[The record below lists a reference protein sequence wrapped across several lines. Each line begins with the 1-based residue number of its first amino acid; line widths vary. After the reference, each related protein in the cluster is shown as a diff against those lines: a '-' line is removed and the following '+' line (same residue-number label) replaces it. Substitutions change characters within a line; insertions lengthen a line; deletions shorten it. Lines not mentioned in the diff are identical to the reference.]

1 MGEDFETLLHA
12 AEKAQAGTLDIERL
26 WQRLIND
33 LESDS
38 DLSVPVEVMSAA
50 LSCLDRNDRLDERLA
65 QAIFSFVER
74 TGLGDY
80 AVTFNAQCEE
90 HHKNLYVELPQTMS
104 CQARTEC
111 YIPQVKPYGL
121 YYIRRRLSEQW
132 ASPEVSPPRV
142 ATLLTSYLAE
152 FKKARATDE
161 YVADIVSDM
170 HEYGYLDE
178 LCQAARASRTRSDC
192 PAIAEAKKVVAA
204 EQALAR
210 SLNEAEFAL
219 VSFLTQHLS
228 EHKTLCLREYN
239 RKEQERKAKE
249 LAKTKERQNE
259 DHDDYGQIL
268 RPKKLGNRVEETSEP
283 DKSDLAVL
291 KRPYWMYCEKNE
303 ERYWVGDKPYR
314 DFIIGY
320 TSDAARKLRF
330 GDDPGW
336 RKVDLDIA
344 HGRLQSFNWH
354 NPVEAFIEVQ
364 QATNALNGVTRAP
377 QQAPEAWP
385 NRRRVGYTLM
395 SIADRLRQEQD
406 TVMRT
411 SPVGITLIAGTAG
424 SGKTNVAFHR
434 IDYLLKEH
442 HERFSQGN
450 IAVFAPKVSITK
462 YLQQLAASLQFWSLP
477 IYEYDDWATE
487 ILSHFTDVNRVAS
500 EDDAEL
506 SLRKSTVGIRD
517 LLRRY
522 MSDKAHQFETEVKR
536 DVRLQAYAVVINS
549 ALERPPSSLI
559 GWYTALRDALWTA
572 IDIQHQQ
579 DKAVVRAQR
588 TAVEASFARM
598 VAWRWHADTF
608 VDELMHAMTETFHT
622 FPGFRKEYALAKT
635 RLDIYRPPLHQTQR
649 VIWLRGASER
659 TAAIEAVL
667 AQFVDVMFS
676 EKRIDQLVS
685 RRIRAEQTRVD
696 ARLRAILK
704 RTCFIGVYPRPPANL
719 VNVCDTPFQL
729 HVLPMLTEFYRTPY
743 CWDYLGLTETPE
755 HPFGVFE
762 LTKADVDVV
771 MWLLYQI
778 SRENLAEQPTS
789 RFLHIYDHVVVDEAQ
804 DFTPLQLLLLHSLS
818 HNSMTLSGDLTQR
831 IFPMGIHDWNELGEP
846 IDHHWVLT
854 MSHRTTLETALFANA
869 LLHEMTSATPAER
882 VAYHGERPFVLQ
894 CEDDDKAA
902 TAAIDYI
909 KDIKNSDAGAS
920 VLLVHPRNAVLRT
933 LRDRLTAIGIA
944 GYVAK
949 GDTWEF
955 SEKVAVTT
963 YRRVQ
968 GLEYDY
974 VIVLG
979 LSDFETMSI
988 SGDKSRILYTLAT
1001 RAKKRLAFYVVKPIP
1016 TLLAN
1021 IDSTLYELG

>member
-12 AEKAQAGTLDIERL
+12 AEEAEAGTLDIERL

-38 DLSVPVEVMSAA
+38 DLFVPVEVMSAA
-50 LSCLDRNDRLDERLA
+50 LSCLDRNGRLDERLA

-80 AVTFNAQCEE
+80 AVAFNAQCED
-90 HHKNLYVELPQTMS
+90 HHNNLYVELPQTMS
-104 CQARTEC
+104 CQASTEC

-152 FKKARATDE
+152 FKKARATDG
-161 YVADIVSDM
+161 YVADLVSDM
-170 HEYGYLDE
+170 YEYGYLDE

-192 PAIAEAKKVVAA
+192 PAVAEAKKVVAA

-239 RKEQERKAKE
+239 RKEQDRKVEE
-249 LAKTKERQNE
+249 LARLQEGQNE
-259 DHDDYGQIL
+259 DRDDYGQIL
-268 RPKKLGNRVEETSEP
+268 RLKKSNDTIKPPGEP

-303 ERYWVGDKPYR
+303 VHYWVGDKPYR

-344 HGRLQSFNWH
+344 HGRLQSFKWH

-364 QATNALNGVTRAP
+364 QATNALNGVTKVP
-377 QQAPEAWP
+377 QQVPEAQP
-385 NRRRVGYTLM
+385 TRRRVGYTLE

-406 TVMRT
+406 AVMRT

-434 IDYLLKEH
+434 IDYLLQEH

-462 YLQQLAASLQFWSLP
+462 YLGQLAASLRLWSLP
-477 IYEYDDWATE
+477 IYDYDDWVMG
-487 ILSHFTDVNRVAS
+487 ILSDFTDVNRVAS
-500 EDDAEL
+500 EEDAEL
-506 SLRKSTVGIRD
+506 CRRKCAVGILD
-517 LLRRY
+517 LLLRY
-522 MSDKAHQFETEVKR
+522 MSDKAYQFETEVKN
-536 DVRLQAYAVVINS
+536 DVRLQAYAVIINS

-559 GWYTALRDALWTA
+559 GRYTALRNALWTA
-572 IDIQHQQ
+572 IDIEHEQ
-579 DKAVVRAQR
+579 DGAVVRAQR

-598 VAWRWHADTF
+598 VAWRQHEDTF
-608 VDELMHAMTETFHT
+608 VDDLEHAMTETFHS
-622 FPGFRKEYALAKT
+622 FPGFKKEYALAKT
-635 RLDIYRPPLHQTQR
+635 KLDVYRPPLSRIQR
-649 VIWLRGASER
+649 VIWLRAAWDR

-685 RRIRAEQTRVD
+685 RRIRAEKNRIN
-696 ARLRAILK
+696 ARLRAIFK
-704 RTCFIGVYPRPPANL
+704 RTCFIGVYPHPPAHL
-719 VNVCDTPFQL
+719 VNVCETPFQL

-743 CWDYLGLTETPE
+743 CWDYLGLAETPE

-778 SRENLAEQPTS
+778 SRENLAGEPTS
-789 RFLHIYDHVVVDEAQ
+789 RFLHVYDHVVVDEAQ
-804 DFTPLQLLLLHSLS
+804 DFTPLQLLLLHRLS

-869 LLHEMTSATPAER
+869 LLHEMTLATPAER
-882 VAYHGERPFVLQ
+882 VAYHGERPLVVQ
-894 CEDDDKAA
+894 CQDDDGAV
-902 TAAIDYI
+902 TAAVDYI

-920 VLLVHPRNAVLRT
+920 VLLVHPRNGVLRN
-933 LRDRLTAIGIA
+933 LRDRLTTIGIA

-979 LSDFETMSI
+979 LNDFETMPI

-1001 RAKKRLAFYVVKPIP
+1001 RAKKRLVFYVVKPIP
-1016 TLLAN
+1016 TLLTN
-1021 IDSTLYELG
+1021 IDSTLYDLG